1 VRDSA
6 IRAVSNVIVVCSIRT
21 LLIVAYIDL
30 EVLPRHYLL
39 FLHPLAILL
48 DVALTS
54 TLTIVSAFKI

>member
-1 VRDSA
+1 MRDST
-6 IRAVSNVIVVCSIRT
+6 IRAVSNVIVICSIRT

-48 DVALTS
+48 YIALTS
-54 TLTIVSAFKI
+54 TLAIVCAFKM